1 MFDDVLNTASPPEPE
16 KDKMAVLRKY
26 VKDWLEPEKL
36 QTEHIA
42 YTSETKET
50 QCLFDFEYFLEVY
63 RAAFFFKKMHF
74 QKTKSE
80 YLKFRREFLV

>member
-36 QTEHIA
+36 
-42 YTSETKET
+42 
-50 QCLFDFEYFLEVY
+50 
-63 RAAFFFKKMHF
+63 
-74 QKTKSE
+74 
-80 YLKFRREFLV
+80 